1 MAGIVTSL
9 GLHAGHFIQDVMSQ
23 YGQIRPWIYLAS
35 VRDINTRTSSAMP
48 QKQNPILLTE
58 TRREISSTLALAMGP
73 IMRAHNITPG
83 MQDPKEE
90 SSNTEMV
97 MAAVDFV
104 KRMDRILKALVVD
117 ADRSLEELNGDWTA
131 SQELADVLMRKYQIP
146 FRIGHNFS
154 GSLVRFAK
162 QRNYS
167 PNNFPYVEAQRIFAE
182 TIKSHGADLA
192 LPLTEREFHDALDPI
207 KIINARATHGGPQPS
222 EMNRM
227 LGQAKKDIEDQKRW
241 VEMRRKVIDQALR
254 GLNDDFRRFLR

>member
-1 MAGIVTSL
+1 
-9 GLHAGHFIQDVMSQ
+9 
-23 YGQIRPWIYLAS
+23 
-35 VRDINTRTSSAMP
+35 
-48 QKQNPILLTE
+48 
-58 TRREISSTLALAMGP
+58 
-73 IMRAHNITPG
+73 

-117 ADRSLEELNGDWTA
+117 GDRSLEELNGDWTA

-167 PNNFPYVEAQRIFAE
+167 PNDFPYEEARRIFAE
-182 TIKSHGADLA
+182 AMKGHGTGLA
-192 LPLTEREFHDALDPI
+192 LPLTEMEFRDALNPI
-207 KIINARATHGGPQPS
+207 KIIDARATHGGPQPS